1 MASECKFWNSLPIE
15 IRIIEMETNF
25 KHELKRHLIDRIEI
39 SVCTSSFCRDH
50 PAFNPGWTG
59 FRAILSCQ
67 TIDILP
73 GAILRYCINGLS
85 SHVLLVG
92 TEINSIH
99 PSLYAG
105 QCTYPASQIHIF
117 TKLFF
122 HSLSQWSCLLFGR
135 LAKILGKIR
144 IYQVSIILLL
154 SSSWLAFSSTD
165 DEVHIYIRI

>member
-1 MASECKFWNSLPIE
+1 MKNGHPTVLQIKWWLSKYEKIMYLFQWCHRGASRFSVLPCKFYRIPDTIVLVKPSTTLP
-15 IRIIEMETNF
+15 
-25 KHELKRHLIDRIEI
+25 
-39 SVCTSSFCRDH
+39 
-50 PAFNPGWTG
+50 
-59 FRAILSCQ
+59 
-67 TIDILP
+67 P